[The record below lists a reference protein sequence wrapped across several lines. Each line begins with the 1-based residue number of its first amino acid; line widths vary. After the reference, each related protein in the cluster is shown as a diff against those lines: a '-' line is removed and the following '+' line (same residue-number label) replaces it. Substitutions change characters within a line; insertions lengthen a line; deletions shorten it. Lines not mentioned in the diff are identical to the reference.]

1 MLCELSF
8 SDDLQFDEPNNS
20 EIHMSKATGFTST
33 VSVKLDP
40 TTGKLAGWDTLFNMT
55 GNSSLELSNLG
66 QVEERL
72 KNPIYQIE
80 QISAEKFK
88 LYEKRKGTED
98 IITLVT
104 DDTGNVQFEGLPQKC
119 LSSLSSFSEDE
130 KRTNPLTVLQSVIRV
145 LMGTNKSDMEF
156 DDD

>member
-1 MLCELSF
+1 MLCEMSF
-8 SDDLQFDEPNNS
+8 SDDLQFEANN
-20 EIHMSKATGFTST
+20 EEMHMSKATGFTST

-55 GNSSLELSNLG
+55 GNGSVSIDDLG

-80 QISAEKFK
+80 QISQHKFK

-98 IITLVT
+98 TITMVI
-104 DDTGNVQFEGLPQKC
+104 DEDGKVQFEGLPQKC
-119 LSSLSSFSEDE
+119 INSLNSFSEDE
-130 KRTNPLTVLQSVIRV
+130 KRNNTLTVLQSVIRV
-145 LMGTNKSDMEF
+145 QMGVDPSDMDF
-156 DDD
+156 D